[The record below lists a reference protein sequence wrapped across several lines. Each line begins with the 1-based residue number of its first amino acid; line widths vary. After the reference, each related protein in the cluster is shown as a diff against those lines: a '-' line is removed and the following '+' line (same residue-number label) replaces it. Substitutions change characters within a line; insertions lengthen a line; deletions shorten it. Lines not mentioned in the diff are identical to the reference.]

1 MPNDSDEGDLGIYA
15 ETVNF
20 YLVSK
25 YTKLNFNEIRELQ
38 IDDFLQYQRDALI
51 MNKMQTSEGQQ
62 YLKEYVTLHNKK
74 TDKKALE
81 RLVGGGTDG

>member
-1 MPNDSDEGDLGIYA
+1 MPNDSDEDDLGIYA

-38 IDDFLQYQRDALI
+38 IDDFLLYQRDAFI

-74 TDKKALE
+74 TNKKALKK
-81 RLVGGGTDG
+81 LVGGGTGG